1 MKTTTLIIP
10 LLLLLYTISL
20 FAQEPLDYYPLH
32 VGDKRVY
39 EIEKGVPRR
48 IEPIVRDSVDTEHSL
63 YFYFGNFTTTTA
75 KVIDKVHKTVQ
86 YADTKDKSDLT
97 QSKVLTYRLD
107 VQVHETYPI
116 INQLGDTLLFHQL
129 IEEFDGQILGRRVKT
144 RHYWKYPNRP
154 IHEGSHEYL
163 AEGIGYILRTQ
174 DVGSD
179 IEYLVGCIVNGD
191 TLGDVSDIT
200 TSVDEQAST
209 PVATVFPNPTS
220 DRVFVNTGVMSH
232 SPITT
237 EVVNLF
243 GIAIPIHATRIAT
256 DVVSF
261 DVSQFEQGT
270 YIVRYKI
277 DNYFA
282 QAQFVVIR

>member
-1 MKTTTLIIP
+1 NTNNQLNKP
-10 LLLLLYTISL
+10 VVL
-20 FAQEPLDYYPLH
+20 F
-32 VGDKRVY
+32 
-39 EIEKGVPRR
+39 
-48 IEPIVRDSVDTEHSL
+48 
-63 YFYFGNFTTTTA
+63 
-75 KVIDKVHKTVQ
+75 
-86 YADTKDKSDLT
+86 
-97 QSKVLTYRLD
+97 RLD
-107 VQVHETYPI
+107 VQVHETYPVV
-116 INQLGDTLLFHQL
+116 NSKGDTFAFHQL
-129 IEEFDGQILGRRVKT
+129 IEEFDGQVLGRRVKT
-144 RHYWKYPNRP
+144 RHYWKYPNSP
-154 IHEGSHEYL
+154 TPDGYHEYL

-179 IEYLVGCIVNGD
+179 IEYIVGCIVNGD

-200 TSVDEQAST
+200 TSVDEQTST
-209 PVATVFPNPTS
+209 PVATIFPNPTS

-277 DNYFA
+277 DNYIA
-282 QAQFVVIR
+282 QAQFVVIK